1 MPENRPDATKL
12 ITSLEV
18 ILPPSKTV
26 FEKSKSKNADDM
38 DDTQTGY
45 IIED

>member
-1 MPENRPDATKL
+1 MPQKRPDATEL

-38 DDTQTGY
+38 DDIQTGY

>member
-1 MPENRPDATKL
+1 MPLKRPDATEL
-12 ITSLEV
+12 ITRLEF
-18 ILPPSKTV
+18 IHPPL
-26 FEKSKSKNADDM
+26 FEKSKSKNANDM